1 MLAATVSTGA
11 IIYINHVVAR
21 GNEDRL
27 ELEKKI
33 RTEQQRQ
40 LDELKNSGST
50 QEEKI
55 KQLEEKLQSKL
66 AEKARLAAIEAS
78 EASKLDKAVK
88 AIIPAPQ
95 VAHAA
100 SGGCGDWIQQA
111 GITDVANATWLINK
125 ESGCRT
131 SAVNPSSGACGIPQA
146 LPCSKLGAA
155 RGNPVEE
162 IKWMNNYVVARYG
175 SWAGAVAF
183 HKIHNYY

>member
-1 MLAATVSTGA
+1 MAATATV
-11 IIYINHVVAR
+11 IYINHVVAR

-27 ELEKKI
+27 QLEQKI
-33 RTEQQRQ
+33 RSEQQRQ

-78 EASKLDKAVK
+78 EASKLNKVIEAVIPVPKA
-88 AIIPAPQ
+88 
-95 VAHAA
+95 AHAA

-111 GITDVANATWLINK
+111 GITDVANAVWLINK

-131 SAVNPSSGACGIPQA
+131 SAINASSGACGIPQA

-162 IKWMNNYVVARYG
+162 IKWMNNYVVRRYG

-183 HKIHNYY
+183 HKANNWY